1 MTLDFFVNNYNLLD
15 FKINKAN
22 IKNNKLFLNVNYDVY
37 LELIANGYRPEMDME
52 INKEFIFNVSNI
64 NNHNFKKPFNI
75 SNVIYENNELYFKLN
90 DIYLEINGEIIIND

>member
-1 MTLDFFVNNYNLLD
+1 MTLDFFMNNYNLLD

-22 IKNNKLFLNVNYDVY
+22 IKNNRLFLNINYDVY

-75 SNVIYENNELYFKLN
+75 SNIKYEDNKLSFNLN
-90 DIYLEINGEIIIND
+90 DILLEINGEIIIND